1 MGLISFFT
9 DKGFTDKEPSMVDLD
24 QLMRFPVPENPRFHA
39 LIIFERVS
47 AFGKKLLEIPF
58 KGLKLVLPHR
68 ETV

>member
-24 QLMRFPVPENPRFHA
+24 QLTRFPVPENPRSHA
-39 LIIFERVS
+39 SIVFGKGS
-47 AFGKKLLEIPF
+47 AFGKKVLEIPF

>member
-1 MGLISFFT
+1 
-9 DKGFTDKEPSMVDLD
+9 MVDPD
-24 QLMRFPVPENPRFHA
+24 QLTEFPVPENPRSQA
-39 LIIFERVS
+39 LIVFEKVS

>member
-1 MGLISFFT
+1 MEENRIFSGVLWDEKSI
-9 DKGFTDKEPSMVDLD
+9 GMVDLD
-24 QLMRFPVPENPRFHA
+24 QLTRFPVPENPRSHA
-39 LIIFERVS
+39 FIVFEKVS